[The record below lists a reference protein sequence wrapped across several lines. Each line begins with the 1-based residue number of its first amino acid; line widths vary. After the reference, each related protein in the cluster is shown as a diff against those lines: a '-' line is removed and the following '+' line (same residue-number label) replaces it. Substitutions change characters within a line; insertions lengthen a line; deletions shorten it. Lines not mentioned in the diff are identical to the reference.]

1 MDTFIQD
8 LTYAA
13 RTLARARG
21 FAALAILTLAL
32 GIGGTTA
39 IYSVVDAVLLEPLP
53 FPEAGRLVVPRSL
66 DRATGDD
73 WALAYADFLDWRE
86 AGIFQHVAVF
96 QRTEM
101 DLAGHGDP
109 MRVAVTNV
117 SEEFFDALGVSARL
131 GRTLQPGDNAL
142 DRASVVV
149 LTDALW
155 RSRFGADPAIV
166 GKVIRMNG
174 LERTIVGVLSPGV
187 EWPTATD
194 VWAPMRIANPAAA
207 MLASRD
213 NFTYEGIA
221 RLAPGQ
227 TLESTRARLA
237 ALAQRVELEY
247 PATRANVTITAMSAA
262 QALLGNTL
270 PRTLWLLLGAVTL
283 VLLIGCVNIANL
295 MLARA
300 GGRRRE
306 LALRTALGA
315 TRGRLVRQILT
326 ESAVLAAIGGILGTV
341 LAVWCMSI
349 LTTLAP
355 ATIPRIAETRV
366 SYPALGVALLLSI
379 ASAFLF
385 GLIPALQASATRPG
399 SALGEGSQK
408 LAGGRR
414 ARQGRS
420 ILVIVEMAMALM
432 LLTGA
437 GLLTHSL
444 VKLQNTD
451 PGFQTARV
459 LTFSVAL
466 PSGPG
471 SRYASP
477 AARRTFFEN
486 GLERL
491 LAIRGVEAASMA
503 SALPLGAGGFYIARG
518 FLAEGWAEPPA
529 TTAVEGNWNV
539 VAPGFFAT
547 LQVPLLTGRDFT
559 ARDDSAATP
568 VIIINASFAAR
579 LFPGENPIGKRLR
592 SWPADVGLREVVGV
606 VDDVRYYGP
615 NDANMPLVYVP
626 YGQDSFGR
634 MRFVVRTTGDP
645 APVIMTARREIAALD
660 PDVALALVST
670 MDEAVRT
677 ALSTPRFSTYLLAGF
692 AGMALL
698 LVAVGLYGV
707 LSYSIAQRTREIG
720 IRMALGARSGTVLK
734 MVVREAVVLVTL
746 GIVVGG
752 IGALALSRIMESL
765 LFEVTPSDPVT
776 MVVVISMLAAVGAA
790 AAWVPARRATRVDP
804 LIALRSED

>member
-8 LTYAA
+8 LKYAA

-21 FAALAILTLAL
+21 FATLAILTLAL

-39 IYSVVDAVLLEPLP
+39 IHSVVDAVLLEPLP
-53 FPEAGRLVVPRSL
+53 FPDAGRLVVPRSL

-73 WALAYADFLDWRE
+73 WALAHADFLDWRD

-101 DLAGHGDP
+101 DLAGQGDP

-117 SEEFFDALGVSARL
+117 SEQFFDALGTPASL

-155 RSRFGADPAIV
+155 RSRFGADPDIV
-166 GKVIRMNG
+166 GTVIRMNG
-174 LERTIVGVLSPGV
+174 LERTIVGVLPAGIA
-187 EWPTATD
+187 WPSDTE
-194 VWAPMRIANPAAA
+194 VWAPLRIVNPAAV

-221 RLAPGQ
+221 RLAPGE

-237 ALAQRVELEY
+237 TLAQRVELEH
-247 PATRANVTITAMSAA
+247 PATRTNVTITAMPIA
-262 QALLGNTL
+262 QALLGDTL
-270 PRTLWLLLGAVTL
+270 PRTLWLLLGAVAL

-300 GGRRRE
+300 GARQRE

-326 ESAVLAAIGGILGTV
+326 ESAVLAAIGGVLGTV
-341 LAVWCMSI
+341 LAVWCVSI
-349 LTTLAP
+349 LTTIAP
-355 ATIPRIAETRV
+355 ATIPRIADTRV
-366 SYPALGVALLLSI
+366 SYAALGVALLLSI
-379 ASAFLF
+379 GCAFMF

-399 SALGEGSQK
+399 SALGEGSQR

-420 ILVIVEMAMALM
+420 VLVIVEMAIALM

-444 VKLQNTD
+444 FNLQNTD

-466 PSGPG
+466 PSAPG

-477 AARRTFFEN
+477 TARRALFQN

-491 LAIRGVEAASMA
+491 TAIPGVEAASMA
-503 SALPLGAGGFYIARG
+503 SALPVGAGGFYISRG

-539 VAPGFFAT
+539 VAPGFFGT
-547 LQVPLLTGRDFT
+547 LRIPLLRGRDFT
-559 ARDDSAATP
+559 ARDDSASTP

-579 LFPGENPIGKRLR
+579 LFPGENPIGKRVR
-592 SWPADVGLREVVGV
+592 SWPADAGLREVVGV

-615 NDANMPLVYVP
+615 DDANMPLVYVP
-626 YGQDSFGR
+626 HGQDPFGR
-634 MRFVVRTTGDP
+634 MRFVVRTTGER
-645 APVIMTARREIAALD
+645 ANVVAAARREIAALD

-670 MDEAVRT
+670 MDEAVQT
-677 ALSTPRFSTYLLAGF
+677 ALATPRFTTYLLGGF

-707 LSYSIAQRTREIG
+707 LSYGIAQRTREIG
-720 IRMALGARSGTVLK
+720 IRMALGARTGTVLR

-746 GIVVGG
+746 GIAVGG
-752 IGALALSRIMESL
+752 AGALVLSSVMESL
-765 LFEVTPSDPVT
+765 LFEVTPTDPAT
-776 MVVVISMLAAVGAA
+776 MAVVVAILATVGAV
-790 AAWVPARRATRVDP
+790 AAWVPAMRATRVDP
-804 LIALRSED
+804 LIALRSEE

>member
-1 MDTFIQD
+1 MDTLMQD
-8 LTYAA
+8 LKYAT

-39 IYSVVDAVLLEPLP
+39 IHSVVDAVLLEPLP
-53 FPEAGRLVVPRSL
+53 FPDASRLVVPRSV

-73 WALAYADFLDWRE
+73 WALAYADFLDWRD
-86 AGIFQHVAVF
+86 AGIFQHVSVF

-101 DLAGHGDP
+101 DLAGQGDP

-117 SEEFFDALGVSARL
+117 SEQFFDALGVSASL

-149 LTDALW
+149 LADALW
-155 RSRFGADPAIV
+155 RGRFGADPDIV
-166 GKVIRMNG
+166 GRVIRMNG
-174 LERTIVGVLSPGV
+174 LERIIVGVMAPGV
-187 EWPTATD
+187 EWPTGTD
-194 VWAPMRIANPAAA
+194 VWSPMRIANPAAVL
-207 MLASRD
+207 LASRD

-221 RLAPGQ
+221 RLARTE
-227 TLESTRARLA
+227 TLESTRARLD

-247 PATRANVTITAMSAA
+247 PATRRNVGITAIPAT
-262 QALLGNTL
+262 QALLGDTL

-300 GGRRRE
+300 GARQRE

-341 LAVWCMSI
+341 LAVWCVSI
-349 LTTLAP
+349 LTTMAP
-355 ATIPRIAETRV
+355 ATIPRIAETTV
-366 SYPALGVALLLSI
+366 SYAALGTALLLSI
-379 ASAFLF
+379 ACAFLF

-399 SALGEGSQK
+399 SALGEGSQR

-414 ARQGRS
+414 ARKGRS
-420 ILVIVEMAMALM
+420 VLVIVEMAIALM

-444 VKLQNTD
+444 LRLQNTD

-477 AARRTFFEN
+477 AARRTFFAN

-491 LAIRGVEAASMA
+491 TTLPGVEAASMA
-503 SALPLGAGGFYIARG
+503 SALPLGAGGFYIGRG

-529 TTAVEGNWNV
+529 TAAIEGNWNV
-539 VAPGFFAT
+539 VAPGFFEA
-547 LQVPLLTGRDFT
+547 LRVPLLRGRDFT
-559 ARDDSAATP
+559 ARDDSASTP

-579 LFPGENPIGKRLR
+579 VFPGQDPIGKRVR
-592 SWPADVGLREVVGV
+592 SWPADAGLREVVGV

-615 NDANMPLVYVP
+615 DDAKMPLVYVP
-626 YGQDSFGR
+626 YGQDAFGR
-634 MRFVVRTTGDP
+634 MRFVVRTIGEP
-645 APVIMTARREIAALD
+645 AGVVAAARRAIAALD
-660 PDVALALVST
+660 PDVALALAST
-670 MDEAVRT
+670 MNEAVDT
-677 ALSTPRFSTYLLAGF
+677 ALATPRFTTYLLGGF

-720 IRMALGARSGTVLK
+720 IRMALGARSGTVLR

-746 GIVVGG
+746 GIVVGSV
-752 IGALALSRIMESL
+752 GALALSSVVESL
-765 LFEVTPSDPVT
+765 LFEVTPTDPVT
-776 MVVVISMLAAVGAA
+776 MAVVISMLAVVGAV
-790 AAWVPARRATRVDP
+790 AAWIPARRATRVDP